1 MIATSTFYFLL
12 PAYVRGLLS
21 VVHQTGFSGLIFIT
35 TTRCSGTRRD
45 GRNDSRVV
53 ITGKDTASSILT
65 TDLQIG
71 TVQIIPLLGIFTK
84 RELHF
89 ATLSLNTN
97 RMIWLGLLHLMF
109 YVFCSHFFII
119 RLLWI
124 FHFWLSSVLESIA
137 FHYHFLSSF
146 PVSIFQIQ
154 LQITVLTIRKQ
165 LEPLFTYSTCWYS
178 TN

>member
-35 TTRCSGTRRD
+35 TTRCSGTR
-45 GRNDSRVV
+45 RNDSRVV

-97 RMIWLGLLHLMF
+97 RMI
-109 YVFCSHFFII
+109 
-119 RLLWI
+119 
-124 FHFWLSSVLESIA
+124 
-137 FHYHFLSSF
+137 
-146 PVSIFQIQ
+146 
-154 LQITVLTIRKQ
+154 
-165 LEPLFTYSTCWYS
+165 
-178 TN
+178 